1 MKLLGTVIT
10 SDLKWETNTEVLVRK
25 ANAGTTLLTKIAE
38 FNPPKSDLKT
48 IYILFIRSLLEQSA
62 VVWHSSLTKEN
73 SDDLERVQK
82 SAVKV
87 ILNNQYK
94 DYESA
99 LERLEIQKLK
109 DRRELLCKNFANKCI
124 KN

>member
-1 MKLLGTVIT
+1 M
-10 SDLKWETNTEVLVRK
+10 
-25 ANAGTTLLTKIAE
+25 
-38 FNPPKSDLKT
+38 
-48 IYILFIRSLLEQSA
+48 YLEQYG

-73 SDDLERVQK
+73 SDDLEWLQK

-94 DYESA
+94 DNESA

-109 DRRELLCKNFANKCI
+109 NRRELLCKNFANKCN
-124 KN
+124 KNGRFPELFKKNTKQHSMNTRKS